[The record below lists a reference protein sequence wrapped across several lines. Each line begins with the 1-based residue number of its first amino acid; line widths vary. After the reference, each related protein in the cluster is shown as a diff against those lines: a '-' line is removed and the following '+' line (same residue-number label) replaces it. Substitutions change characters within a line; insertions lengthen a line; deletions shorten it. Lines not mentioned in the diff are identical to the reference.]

1 MKNIVFLV
9 DVKLPGKQKDVG
21 RWADSRSNPY
31 KFSIDSWKEW
41 SKQHDCEVFVL
52 NDLIREHTDMPVSWQ
67 RYYIFDLLE
76 ANGIEYDQILY
87 VDADTIVHPDC
98 PNIFEMSD
106 RKFCF
111 VHNDGSY
118 DWVLRS
124 IENYSK
130 YFFNGYKFRFD
141 HYFDSGMLIFNK
153 DHKEFFRKIIEF
165 FDYNKENLLRCEKTW
180 HVGTDQTPVNF
191 LTHLLDIDYKVL
203 PYEYNM
209 TDLHRKEL
217 LQDDM
222 PYTELG
228 WIYQYNSIPNN
239 TDDQLTYYWMEKTFN
254 KLYRDTNG

>member
-1 MKNIVFLV
+1 
-9 DVKLPGKQKDVG
+9 
-21 RWADSRSNPY
+21 
-31 KFSIDSWKEW
+31 
-41 SKQHDCEVFVL
+41 
-52 NDLIREHTDMPVSWQ
+52 MPISWQ

-98 PNIFEMSD
+98 PNIFELSD

-130 YFFNGYKFRFD
+130 YFFDGYMIPWE

-153 DHKEFFRKIIEF
+153 DHKQFFNDIITF
-165 FDYNKENLLRCEKTW
+165 FNSNRERLLEAEKSW

-191 LTHLLDIDYKVL
+191 LTHINEIDYKVL

-209 TDLHRKEL
+209 VDLHRKEL
-217 LQDDM
+217 LQHDL
-222 PYTELG
+222 PFTKIG

-239 TDDQLTYYWMEKTFN
+239 TDDQLTYHWMESTFN
-254 KLYRDTNG
+254 KLYKK